1 MTIAVGLLR
10 FGLDLS
16 EARVGALLEDGW
28 RLPLAQSTISRLST
42 EFLVRWR
49 MLCEERL
56 PPLLPRLGPLLL
68 QIDGTVVP
76 GAPVTFRARDARTG
90 LTLWA
95 DQLEAESKAEVVRF
109 LRAFRDRFGVPILVI
124 RDLSPTL
131 REAVAEVFPGVPQQE
146 DHFHFLADL
155 GPIVLPDYEPLRHG
169 LLAGEALA
177 RLAHWSRSLPL
188 EGRTLEELERVWV
201 RLALEWIDAA
211 REHPGGFP
219 WQLPYLEVARRITR
233 VTRWCEHLLAAHRH
247 RRIVVPSEL
256 VEVRRRLTALLDR
269 EAVRVPYG
277 RLEREVGLWM
287 ELRAAIRA
295 ERNRRSAGDLPSL
308 AAGEVVEVQRAIE
321 EAGCRFVLYGDWAQA
336 IWAKVADRFEAHRPY
351 LWVVVP
357 ELEQVV
363 RSTVALERAHRE
375 DRRGVRHRTGQSAT
389 GAEMGRL
396 GALLAFWSNARC
408 RWFVE
413 EGLVGVNLWEAFTQ
427 QDPKEVARRVQAL
440 PREGHR
446 PRVAVVAG
454 KRQERL
460 EALVQLLSGMTP
472 LEPGLSAWAASV
484 GLAGPTQ
491 AAECP

>member
-1 MTIAVGLLR
+1 MLIAVGLLR

-16 EARVGALLEDGW
+16 EAKVGALLQDS
-28 RLPLAQSTISRLST
+28 RPLSLAQSTVSRLST

-56 PPLLPRLGPLLL
+56 PPLLPRLAPLLL
-68 QIDGTVVP
+68 QIDGTIVP

-95 DQLEAESKAEVVRF
+95 DQLEAESKAEVVRL
-109 LRAFRDRFGVPILVI
+109 LRTFRDRFGVPILVI
-124 RDLSPTL
+124 RDLGATL
-131 REAVAEVFPGVPQQE
+131 REAVEEVFPGVPQQE

-177 RLAHWSRSLPL
+177 RLAHWSRTLPL

-211 REHPGGFP
+211 RKHPGGFP
-219 WQLPYLEVARRITR
+219 WHLPYLEVARRMTR
-233 VTRWCEHLLAAHRH
+233 VVRWCEHLRSAHVH
-247 RRIVVPSEL
+247 RRVAIPSEV
-256 VEVRRRLTALLDR
+256 VELGRRLVTLLDR
-269 EAVRVPYG
+269 EAVQLPYG
-277 RLEREVGLWM
+277 RLEREAQLWK
-287 ELRAAIRA
+287 ELRTAMRA
-295 ERNRRSAGDLPSL
+295 ERTRRSVGDLPSL
-308 AAGEVVEVQRAIE
+308 AASEVVEVQRAIE
-321 EAGCRFVLYGDWAQA
+321 EVGDRFVQNGEWAEA
-336 IWAKVADRFEAHRPY
+336 IWARIGGRFKAHRPY

-357 ELEQVV
+357 EAGEMV

-375 DRRGVRHRTGQSAT
+375 DWRDVRHRTGQSAT
-389 GAEMGRL
+389 GPEMGRL

-408 RWFVE
+408 RWLVE
-413 EGLVGVNLWEAFTQ
+413 EALVGENLWEKFAQ
-427 QDPKEVARRVQAL
+427 QDPKGVARRLRAL

-446 PRVAVVAG
+446 PHVGANAG

-460 EALVQLLSGMTP
+460 EALVQLLDGTAP
-472 LEPGLSAWAASV
+472 LEPGLSRWGASV
-484 GLAGPTQ
+484 GLTASTQ
-491 AAECP
+491 GALRS